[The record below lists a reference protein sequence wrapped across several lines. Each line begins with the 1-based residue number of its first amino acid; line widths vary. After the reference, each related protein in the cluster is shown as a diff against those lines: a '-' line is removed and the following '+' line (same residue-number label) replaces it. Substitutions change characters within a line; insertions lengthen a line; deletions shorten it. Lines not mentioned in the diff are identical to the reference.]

1 VRGELAVRII
11 VNFIG
16 EDNAGVTFDDPDK
29 PGERVNVSMV
39 HHGNKDYDTVTI
51 SRWRNHRNPADL
63 GIGWPSDGW
72 ERVGQEKQVR
82 VKK

>member
-1 VRGELAVRII
+1 
-11 VNFIG
+11 
-16 EDNAGVTFDDPDK
+16 
-29 PGERVNVSMV
+29 VNVSMV